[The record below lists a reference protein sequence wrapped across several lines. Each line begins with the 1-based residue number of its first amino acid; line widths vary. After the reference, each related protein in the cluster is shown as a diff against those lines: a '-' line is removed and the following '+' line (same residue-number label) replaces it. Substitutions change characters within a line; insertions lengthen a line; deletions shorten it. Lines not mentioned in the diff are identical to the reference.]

1 MTARDLGSFAII
13 YLVWGSTFCH
23 PYRHTRPAPFLFAS
37 CRFLL
42 AGSLLAV
49 IGALVGE
56 RFRAPR
62 EWRYVVLF
70 SFLMVTLS
78 NGGTV
83 WALRHL
89 PSNESGS

>member
-1 MTARDLGSFAII
+1 MSANADDRRLRARILGSFAII
-13 YLVWGSTFCH
+13 YLVWGSTFFAIRIGIRDL
-23 PYRHTRPAPFLFAS
+23 PPFLFAS

-56 RFRAPR
+56 RFPRAAR

-70 SFLMVTLS
+70 SFLMV
-78 NGGTV
+78 
-83 WALRHL
+83 R
-89 PSNESGS
+89 